1 MARVSQLSPVLGE
14 GGRPDG
20 EADMR
25 MGCGGK
31 KKGMERKRKLTEMSV
46 GQSGLRSWWR

>member
-1 MARVSQLSPVLGE
+1 MARVSQLSPVLGDA
-14 GGRPDG
+14 RRQDG

-31 KKGMERKRKLTEMSV
+31 RKGMEGERKLTGMTA
-46 GQSGLRSWWR
+46 GQSGLRDW